1 MESTTS
7 NIIEAVVE
15 LTPADRLL
23 VGLVASALLASQKS
37 STSVTQKEGE

>member
-1 MESTTS
+1 METSTS

-15 LTPADRLL
+15 LTPSDRLL

-37 STSVTQKEGE
+37 APAPKEGER